1 MGMGSLP
8 QKHRLPFMG
17 RYILYR
23 LILTIFVLLGVSLVV
38 FFMIRLIPG
47 DPAQLLADQW
57 ATKEDIEQ
65 IRRDMGL
72 DKPITVQYLLF
83 MERIL
88 HGDLGNS
95 VITKV
100 PVTSEI
106 AARFPYTLQLAVTGT
121 VIAVVIGALAG
132 TISAVRPFSI
142 FDNVAMILALLGVS
156 TPAFWLGLMLLLLFS
171 VQLGW
176 FPAMGASTA
185 RHLILPSFTLGLLTA
200 GVIARQSRSSMLQ
213 TLQEDYIVTARAKGL
228 LERVVVY
235 RHALKNALI
244 PVVTVVG
251 LQFGHLLGGTVLVES
266 VFSWP
271 GMGRLLVDAI
281 FTRDYPIIQGAVLMF
296 AVVFAL
302 VNLSVDLLYGVLD
315 PRIRYD

>member
-1 MGMGSLP
+1 
-8 QKHRLPFMG
+8 MG
-17 RYILYR
+17 RYIAYR

-47 DPAQLLADQW
+47 DPAELLADQW

-65 IRRDMGL
+65 LRRDMGL

-83 MERIL
+83 MDRIL

-106 AARFPYTLQLAVTGT
+106 AARFPYTLELAIAGT
-121 VIAVVIGALAG
+121 VIAIVIGTLAG
-132 TISAVRPFSI
+132 TISAVKPFSI
-142 FDNVAMILALLGVS
+142 FDSAAMILSLLGVS
-156 TPAFWLGLMLLLLFS
+156 TPAFWLGLMLLLAFS
-171 VQLGW
+171 VRLGW
-176 FPAMGASTA
+176 FPAMGASTPK
-185 RHLILPSFTLGLLTA
+185 HLVLPSLTLGLLTA
-200 GVIARQSRSSMLQ
+200 GVLARQSRSSMLQ

-228 LERVVVY
+228 LERTVVY

-244 PVVTVVG
+244 PVVTIVG

-281 FTRDYPIIQGAVLMF
+281 FTRDYPLIQGAVLMF
-296 AVVFAL
+296 AMVFAL
-302 VNLSVDLLYGVLD
+302 VNLTVDLLYGLLD

>member
-1 MGMGSLP
+1 
-8 QKHRLPFMG
+8 MG
-17 RYILYR
+17 RYIAYR

-65 IRRDMGL
+65 LRRDMGL
-72 DKPITVQYLLF
+72 DKPITVQYLIF
-83 MERIL
+83 MDRIL

-100 PVTSEI
+100 PVREEI
-106 AARFPYTLQLAVTGT
+106 AARFPYTLQLAVAGT
-121 VIAVVIGALAG
+121 VIAVVIGILAG
-132 TISAVRPFSI
+132 TISAVKPFSI
-142 FDNVAMILALLGVS
+142 FDSTAMILSLLGVS
-156 TPAFWLGLMLLLLFS
+156 TPAFWLGLMLILAFS
-171 VQLGW
+171 VHLGW
-176 FPAMGASTA
+176 FPAMGARTA
-185 RHLILPSFTLGLLTA
+185 RHLVLPSLTLGLLTA

-244 PVVTVVG
+244 PVVTIVG

-296 AVVFAL
+296 AMVFAL
-302 VNLSVDLLYGVLD
+302 VNLGVDLLYGLLD
-315 PRIRYD
+315 PRIGYE